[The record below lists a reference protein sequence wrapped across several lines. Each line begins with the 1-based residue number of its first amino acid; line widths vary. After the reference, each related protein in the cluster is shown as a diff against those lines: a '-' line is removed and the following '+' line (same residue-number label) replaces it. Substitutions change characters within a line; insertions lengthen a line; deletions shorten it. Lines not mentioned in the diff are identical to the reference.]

1 MKHGVIAL
9 LMAVCGCQA
18 PLPPPPPP
26 PPYEA
31 PPPPTLQGQAVT
43 TLAGEWRVA
52 GIDGKT
58 FDESYGLALSADHS
72 TIWWAPRCAGYE
84 RTYRLDGTRAHFGSA
99 EGEFHKDGSPRIVCQ
114 IGIPSRLPD
123 VFLAIESAN
132 RVVRT
137 PSNAIEI
144 SGGGHSLTLFSQ

>member
-1 MKHGVIAL
+1 MKRGALAL

-18 PLPPPPPP
+18 PMSPPP

-31 PPPPTLQGQAVT
+31 PPGPPLQGQALT

-52 GIDGKT
+52 GIDGKS
-58 FDESYGLALSADHS
+58 FDESYGLALSADDS

-84 RTYRLDGTRAHFGSA
+84 RSYELDGIHAHFA
-99 EGEFHKDGSPRIVCQ
+99 LTDAEFHKDGSPRIVCQ
-114 IGIPSRLPD
+114 IGIPSRLPE
-123 VFLAIESAN
+123 VFRAIDSAD